1 MARSERLRWA
11 ARLVGVVWLI
21 SVALTVLAVPLRL
34 RALSIPCVGPACAD
48 DNSLLAPDAAAAL
61 QRLGL
66 SLPQYALY
74 QVGVALFQTALSWLL
89 ALVLLRRPPELMTL
103 LAALALAAGGF
114 FGFLLNALPP
124 AVPVLALPANAILYI
139 GYIAFILVF
148 YLFPDGRFVPRWTFW
163 LALALALD
171 EFVYTFLPDSPMRR
185 QAWYSALDGVIWL
198 TTFFAVAATQLYRYR
213 FVSTPVQKVQTRWV
227 VFGVS
232 LSLLAVLALLLVGLI
247 FGLSANPYYRVA
259 FGLLLPWATVL
270 APLTLGL
277 SILRYRLWDIDVI
290 IRRTLVYSALTALLA
305 LVYLGSVVLLQALF
319 TAVTGQ
325 SRSDLVTVLSTL
337 AIAAVFVP
345 LRRRVQAAIDRRFY
359 RRRYDAA
366 RILAQFGLTLRD
378 EVDLDELTRRL
389 LTVVDETMQPASA
402 DLWLAPPQR

>member
-1 MARSERLRWA
+1 MTRSERLRWA
-11 ARLVGVVWLI
+11 ARLVWVVWLI

-34 RALSIPCVGPACAD
+34 RALATPCLGPACAE
-48 DNSLLAPDAAAAL
+48 DNSRLAADAAAAL

-74 QVGVALFQTALSWLL
+74 GTVVALFQSALSWLL
-89 ALVLLRRPPELMTL
+89 ALVLLRRPPEPMTL
-103 LAALALAAGGF
+103 LAALALATGGF
-114 FGFLLNALPP
+114 ISSLLTALPP
-124 AVPVLALPANAILYI
+124 AVPALALPANIILYI

-171 EFVYTFLPDSPMRR
+171 EFVYTFLPDSALRR
-185 QAWYSALDGVIWL
+185 QPWYTVLDGSLWL
-198 TTFFAVAATQLYRYR
+198 STFFAVAATQLYRYR
-213 FVSTPVQKVQTRWV
+213 YISTPIQKVQTRWV

-232 LSLLAVLALLLVGLI
+232 LSLLADLGLLLVGLI
-247 FGLSANPYYRVA
+247 FGLNANPYYRAV
-259 FGLLLPWATVL
+259 FGLIIPWATALV
-270 APLTLGL
+270 PVTLGL

-337 AIAAVFVP
+337 AIAAAFVP

-378 EVDLDELTRRL
+378 EVNLDELNRRL

-402 DLWLAPPQR
+402 GLWLAPPER